1 MDDRLNQMTS
11 PGKDIIFNP
20 DKDGNCQFEATAFSL
35 NLHGVICITP
45 NVLREGVV
53 SYLRDNQ
60 VNLEYFPLEL
70 LPWYNDVT
78 IMSCDRIYGDQITL
92 QAISDIFSVEFSM
105 VSSLGPDGHVLM

>member
-1 MDDRLNQMTS
+1 MDDRLNQMTD
-11 PGKDIIFNP
+11 PGNDIIFNP

-70 LPWYNDVT
+70 LAGRPWYK
-78 IMSCDRIYGDQITL
+78 ML
-92 QAISDIFSVEFSM
+92 QLCRVIGYM
-105 VSSLGPDGHVLM
+105 VIK